1 MAQKL
6 YCSQGRHLGR
16 GRASQ
21 PGDGAGA
28 VLMAPEVEDEMQ
40 EAEADSEH
48 VLLQMCV
55 SSRTCMSQKHDN
67 CNILHSIHLRPSL

>member
-28 VLMAPEVEDEMQ
+28 VLMAPEVEDGLQ
-40 EAEADSEH
+40 EAEAEH
-48 VLLQMCV
+48 ALVQICV
-55 SSRTCMSQKHDN
+55 SAN
-67 CNILHSIHLRPSL
+67 LHVFNR